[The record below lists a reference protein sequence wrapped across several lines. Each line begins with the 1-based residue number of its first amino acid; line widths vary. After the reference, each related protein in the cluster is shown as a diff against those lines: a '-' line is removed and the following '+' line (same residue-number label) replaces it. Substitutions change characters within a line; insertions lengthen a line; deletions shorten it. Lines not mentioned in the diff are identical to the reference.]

1 MDERSFQS
9 SEDVRNA
16 AQMKHSYQVPVINS
30 MERLDYLISDNQ
42 IKNLNKAQTWCWDD
56 SVIAEVFY
64 ELTMIGQNAVIKLWH
79 YAIPFWR
86 FIL

>member
-42 IKNLNKAQTWCWDD
+42 IKNLNKAQTWC
-56 SVIAEVFY
+56 
-64 ELTMIGQNAVIKLWH
+64 
-79 YAIPFWR
+79 
-86 FIL
+86 

>member
-16 AQMKHSYQVPVINS
+16 AQMKHTYQVSVINS

-42 IKNLNKAQTWCWDD
+42 IKNLNKAQTWC
-56 SVIAEVFY
+56 
-64 ELTMIGQNAVIKLWH
+64 
-79 YAIPFWR
+79 
-86 FIL
+86 